1 MGNFIKKERKKIK
14 KFEPKK
20 NKKLH
25 LIVAESGD
33 IHLYDIE
40 EKFNILYYHIE
51 RFREIIR
58 GATRNFVVYGID
70 PDSEIFVK
78 LLEGAYDLSFIEKG
92 RT

>member
-1 MGNFIKKERKKIK
+1 MKKKEKNLKNLNQ
-14 KFEPKK
+14 KK

-33 IHLYDIE
+33 IQLYDIE
-40 EKFNILYYHIE
+40 EKFNIFYYHIE

-70 PDSEIFVK
+70 PDRKIFVK
-78 LLEGAYDLSFIEKG
+78 LLEGAYNLSFIEKG